1 MQLPVFSLCLA
12 TTGFFRLHPVYV
24 SQMTAQ
30 TLPSLIFARHK
41 RSRWITWTFCG
52 PVACLFSFF
61 FPRSK
66 FWGIHERLP
75 FLLIFQGLSQT
86 GQAFLP
92 KFQNDVPF
100 FPPPPSSLQFYTMS
114 QRKSTF
120 QDGDVLTMLVSC
132 TGLTSAC
139 LPFFFFSPQGCLF
152 REWTSVAIMSQH
164 MSLLPSMQEVLCWG

>member
-100 FPPPPSSLQFYTMS
+100 FPPLHPPFNSTRCHKEKALFKMGMFWQCSLVAQGSLQPAYH
-114 QRKSTF
+114 
-120 QDGDVLTMLVSC
+120 
-132 TGLTSAC
+132 
-139 LPFFFFSPQGCLF
+139 FFFLSSRLF
-152 REWTSVAIMSQH
+152 I
-164 MSLLPSMQEVLCWG
+164 

>member
-52 PVACLFSFF
+52 PVACLFSFSF
-61 FPRSK
+61 PQIKVLRNSWEAPIPAYFPRAFPNRTSFLAQISK
-66 FWGIHERLP
+66 WC
-75 FLLIFQGLSQT
+75 
-86 GQAFLP
+86 
-92 KFQNDVPF
+92 PF
-100 FPPPPSSLQFYTMS
+100 FSPPPSSLQFYTMS